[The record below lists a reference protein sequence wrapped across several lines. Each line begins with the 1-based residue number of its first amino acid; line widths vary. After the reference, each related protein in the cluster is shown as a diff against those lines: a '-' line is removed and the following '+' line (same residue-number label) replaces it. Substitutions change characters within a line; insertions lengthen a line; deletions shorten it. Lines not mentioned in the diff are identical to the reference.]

1 MPLETATVKESSSA
15 ESETREIA
23 TESSTQT
30 KQAPLR
36 GRERFSNFCPALR
49 IQR

>member
-15 ESETREIA
+15 GTREVA

-36 GRERFSNFCPALR
+36 GRERFSNFYPALR
-49 IQR
+49 FQR